1 MSDTRQ
7 RQRYADTEMDS
18 RQATAWVGMV
28 AFAGIILV
36 MAGGFETIQGLVAL
50 FRDEYYVVTRDGLL
64 VTIDYTV
71 WGWVHLI
78 AGLVAIGT
86 GFGILLGQ
94 MWARVLG
101 VIIAV
106 LGALLNLAF
115 LAAYPI
121 WSTIMIALDVLVI
134 YALVAHGREVK
145 Y

>member
-1 MSDTRQ
+1 
-7 RQRYADTEMDS
+7 
-18 RQATAWVGMV
+18 
-28 AFAGIILV
+28 
-36 MAGGFETIQGLVAL
+36 
-50 FRDEYYVVTRDGLL
+50 
-64 VTIDYTV
+64 
-71 WGWVHLI
+71 VHLI

-106 LGALLNLAF
+106 LGALLNIAF